1 MTTPRRKKATPKR
14 VTKAKRSS
22 RKTLSPFKKRLAVA
36 AAALVII
43 AGVSLTLI
51 PNAWNTVKNAVGLG
65 SPDREVRVPPAAKPS
80 PAATPTAISLLH
92 GKVTK
97 VDRGDAFTALI
108 TDGSTERVRLVGID
122 APDPDQ
128 VWGDKSYF
136 ALAALLN
143 GKDVVI
149 RFRGRDAYGRILG
162 RVIADGKDVGLTQ
175 LTNGN
180 AWYMKADAPQ
190 LTPPARKLY
199 PAAEASAKKNRIGLW
214 ADPAPVSPWDFR
226 KGTGASE
233 LKTFEEKSEVKQP
246 DGFFGRVTSIF
257 SGKS

>member
-97 VDRGDAFTALI
+97 VDSGDAFTALI

-175 LTNGN
+175 LT
-180 AWYMKADAPQ
+180 
-190 LTPPARKLY
+190 PPARKLY

>member
-65 SPDREVRVPPAAKPS
+65 ALLDREVRVPPAAKPS

-97 VDRGDAFTALI
+97 VDSGDAFTALI

-149 RFRGRDAYGRILG
+149 RFRGRILG

>member
-1 MTTPRRKKATPKR
+1 M
-14 VTKAKRSS
+14 
-22 RKTLSPFKKRLAVA
+22 
-36 AAALVII
+36 
-43 AGVSLTLI
+43 
-51 PNAWNTVKNAVGLG
+51 
-65 SPDREVRVPPAAKPS
+65 RVPPAAKPS

-97 VDRGDAFTALI
+97 VDSGDAFTALI

>member
-51 PNAWNTVKNAVGLG
+51 PHAW
-65 SPDREVRVPPAAKPS
+65 KPS
-80 PAATPTAISLLH
+80 PATTPTAISLLH

-97 VDRGDAFTALI
+97 VDSGDAFTALI
-108 TDGSTERVRLVGID
+108 TDGSTERVRLLAVD
-122 APDPDQ
+122 SPDPDQ
-128 VWGDKSYF
+128 IWGDKSYF

-162 RVIADGKDVGLTQ
+162 RVIADGTDVGLTQ

-180 AWYMKADAPQ
+180 AWYVKSEAPQ
-190 LTPPARKLY
+190 LTPQARKRY
-199 PAAEASAKKNRIGLW
+199 PAAEAAAKKNRIGLW
-214 ADPAPVSPWDFR
+214 ADPKPVSPWEFR

-246 DGFFGRVTSIF
+246 DGFFGRLTSFF